1 MNIKEFNEFIENNK
15 YIDLS
20 MDYKGFPEPL
30 RSNCDCINNF
40 NGFVGVADLF
50 DRQYN
55 LLERIPTQE
64 EYCTEYLKLVKK
76 RFNGSSFYYSKT
88 KTYRNI
94 PYTPEIER
102 VILWRASRAYLSYIM
117 EIQVELIIKDKMPE
131 YGIYNSKELDLAG
144 AVDIML
150 MNKKDFTLEFIHIA
164 KNGSGIPKKMGKR
177 RVCINGKWV
186 EFNRGNFEGHRLVYY
201 EDATATQVSYIKNGF
216 ILFNEEY
223 ILKEIR
229 KPIKGL
235 QSFILTG
242 KTTGA
247 YKDRYLYDFCKL
259 LEENIGVY
267 TFVDYSAGNRL
278 TFTNKHYIEHY
289 EKMQE
294 NLK

>member
-20 MDYKGFPEPL
+20 MDYKGFSEPL
-30 RSNCDCINNF
+30 RSNCHFINNF
-40 NGFVGVADLF
+40 NGFEGVADLF
-50 DRQYN
+50 EN
-55 LLERIPTQE
+55 MMVTLERIPTQE
-64 EYCTEYLKLVKK
+64 EYCMKYLEICKG
-76 RFNGSSFYYSKT
+76 RFNKSFYDKNIGG
-88 KTYRNI
+88 YRTI
-94 PYTPEIER
+94 AYTAEIER

-117 EIQVELIIKDKMPE
+117 EIQVELVIKEYMPE
-131 YGIYNSKELDLAG
+131 YGIYHSKELDLAG

-150 MNKKDFTLEFIHIA
+150 MNKETFEIEFIHIA

-177 RVCINGKWV
+177 KVCVGGKWV

-201 EDATATQVSYIKNGF
+201 EDATQPEVSYTKNGF
-216 ILFNEEY
+216 ILFNKDY

-229 KPIKGL
+229 KPIKCL

-247 YKDRYLYDFCKL
+247 YKDKYLYDFCKL

-278 TFTNKHYIEHY
+278 TFTNKHFIEHY